1 MNKQNKVVVIAGL
14 ISVFSSVAFAGTLAS
29 ERDLEKKIQEN
40 IAQKHAADTIKYNRV
55 ATLAGGKR
63 DQLSAKNTEVTNAYK
78 KWRELKSAAEA
89 SQTDT
94 AKLKAVEAGAKYA
107 QVNKEFIDMQ
117 KDILVKMSDDV
128 TVAEAINAL
137 NATAPAAAGRK

>member
-1 MNKQNKVVVIAGL
+1 MNKQNKVVAIAGL
-14 ISVFSSVAFAGTLAS
+14 ISLFSSVAFAGTLAS

-40 IAQKHAADTIKYNRV
+40 IAQKNAADTIKYNRV
-55 ATLAGGKR
+55 AALAGGKR
-63 DQLSAKNTEVTNAYK
+63 DQLSAKNAEVTNAFK

-89 SQTDT
+89 SQTDA
-94 AKLKAVEAGAKYA
+94 AKLKAVEAGAKYSQA
-107 QVNKEFIDMQ
+107 NQEFIDMQ

-137 NATAPAAAGRK
+137 NATAPAAAGR

>member
-1 MNKQNKVVVIAGL
+1 MNKQNKVVAIAGL

>member
-1 MNKQNKVVVIAGL
+1 MNKQSKVVVIAGL

-29 ERDLEKKIQEN
+29 ERNLEKKIQEN

-55 ATLAGGKR
+55 AALAGGKR
-63 DQLSAKNTEVTNAYK
+63 DQLSAKNAEVTNAYK

-94 AKLKAVEAGAKYA
+94 AKLKAIEAGAEYA